1 MQVLFILPGATRL
14 RVCVLG
20 TCVQTIRSQQYVVV
34 VVVVIVVIVVV
45 VVVVVVVVI
54 VVVVIKIVFVTDY
67 FCVLFSLHPLSFQ
80 AFLSK
85 MDSPEKIGQTVQ
97 IGGIKFSL

>member
-14 RVCVLG
+14 RVCVSG

-34 VVVVIVVIVVV
+34 VVVV
-45 VVVVVVVVI
+45 
-54 VVVVIKIVFVTDY
+54 VVVVIKKNFVTDH
-67 FCVLFSLHPLSFQ
+67 FCVLFSLCPLSFQ